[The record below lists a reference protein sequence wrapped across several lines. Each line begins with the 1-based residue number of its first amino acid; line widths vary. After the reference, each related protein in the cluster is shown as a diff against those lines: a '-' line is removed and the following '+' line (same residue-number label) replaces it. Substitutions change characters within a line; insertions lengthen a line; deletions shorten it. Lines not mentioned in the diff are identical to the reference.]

1 MKKIINH
8 HLSNGRSIYRVM
20 MICMLFLFVG
30 SYTASAS
37 TSYSQA
43 TQLRLKTENKT
54 VRQVLTEI
62 EKSSEFIFFYSDK
75 ALNLNQ
81 KVKVSSVNGNINQV
95 LDKVLDKST
104 VGYKVEDRQVVL
116 YSLNQANE
124 AKVTEITQQSNKR
137 TIKGIV
143 VDANGQPLIGVS
155 VSIKGTSQGTLTDI
169 DGNFA
174 ISASASNLSLQFSY
188 IGYETQSVNVA
199 AGATIKVVM
208 KENAKQLDEVVVTA
222 PIGIKRQAKALGYA
236 VSTVSAKQL
245 TESGATNFASALYG
259 KAAGVKITTAPGGA
273 SGAVNVQIRGIN
285 SLNYNQ
291 QPLYVVNGIM
301 IRNDAQNGADGANNG
316 RWGDQHIKGNG
327 ILDINPDD
335 IESLTILKGASA
347 SALYGSDAASGVVV
361 ITTKRASKESGVGVD
376 LSYNIT
382 AEQAAFLPKL
392 QNVYGPGYARE
403 DNIASGANA
412 EGWIKDTNSPSGFRP
427 NYRAYG
433 QFGPKMEGQQVK
445 WWDGNIRSYSPQPDN
460 FKQVYQTG
468 YNSNLNLALSNVTDR
483 INYRLSY
490 SRMDYKGTQR
500 GNTQNKNS
508 FNLNSTIKIAKN
520 LSLDA
525 SVSFVNTNVHNR
537 PVRLG
542 DVLGSYG
549 GFFSRAEDMS
559 LLLNKYQTSDGYK
572 YVTYRNPERS
582 PEAFTYNMRPTQLL
596 DYFWGQQKNSYDE
609 VENRFISSA
618 TLNWDIIDH
627 LKLRARI
634 GNDYTGASTVE
645 KQYNEYSVVFNS
657 GNSTGAYATAKGQY
671 SIFYSDALLSYS
683 NKIGKDFAYT
693 VGTGYQGRSENFTDQ
708 RVSTRDGL
716 VTENWFSLNNSVG
729 TLNASDGVKRQ
740 ELLKYAYMGIVNLSY
755 RDYLFLEG
763 TARKEFSSTLPPKNN
778 SYFYPSVN
786 GSFVVSDAFKL
797 PQFISYAK
805 VRASYGIVGNACPPY
820 ASNISYKQKVLQT
833 INGPVPSLVLTT
845 KYGNENL
852 KSETKYEREI
862 GFETRFL
869 EDRIGL
875 DVSYYMN
882 TVKDQIMDLPTASSN
897 GASYQIMNV
906 GEIGSQGLEIAL
918 NATPLNGQF
927 KWMTRF
933 NMGFNK
939 SKVNSLTGGVP
950 ELEFYNEEQG
960 AIKIVAQAGE
970 ELGNI
975 YVYPR
980 KTNDKGQFII
990 NDDGLYVI
998 DKTRYEKVG
1007 NIMPK
1012 VVGGLSNTFMYKN
1025 FSLDFTLDYR
1035 FGGKM
1040 ISTPTKYMTGAG
1052 MFENTMQYRDAE
1064 HGGLTYQDGGKTW
1077 YDGVILDGV
1086 NESTGQPNKKMIQ
1099 AATYYMNTFGWGADA
1114 WNEKGAV
1121 FDNSYIKLREMSIGY
1136 KLPTSLCKK
1145 LYVSNLKV
1153 SLVGRNLFYLWR
1165 TLENVDPEAPVGNKW
1180 YSQGV
1185 DFGATA
1191 SSRTFGFSLSANF

>member
-1 MKKIINH
+1 
-8 HLSNGRSIYRVM
+8 

-30 SYTASAS
+30 AYTASAS
-37 TSYSQA
+37 PSYSQA

-54 VRQVLTEI
+54 VREVLSEI

-81 KVKVSSVNGNINQV
+81 KVKVNTVNGNINQV
-95 LDKVLDKST
+95 LDKVLDKTT
-104 VGYKVEDRQVVL
+104 VGYKVEDRQVVI
-116 YSLNQANE
+116 YSLNHGKE
-124 AKVTEITQQSNKR
+124 SKGIETTTQQSTKK
-137 TIKGIV
+137 TVKGQV
-143 VDANGQPLIGVS
+143 VDANGEALIGVS
-155 VSIKGTSQGTLTDI
+155 VLVKGSSNGTLTDI
-169 DGNFA
+169 DGNFTLS
-174 ISASASNLSLQFSY
+174 ISTSNVALQFSY
-188 IGYETQSVNVA
+188 IGYSTVVVNA
-199 AGATIKVVM
+199 TAGSAVKVVM
-208 KENAKQLDEVVVTA
+208 KENVNQLEEVVVTA
-222 PIGIKRQAKALGYA
+222 PVGLKRQAKALGYA

-245 TESGATNFASALYG
+245 TETGATNFASALYG

-273 SGAVNVQIRGIN
+273 SGAVNVQIRGVN

-301 IRNDAQNGADGANNG
+301 IRNDAQNGVDGANNG

-335 IESLTILKGASA
+335 IETLTILKGASA

-361 ITTKRASKESGVGVD
+361 ITTKKASKDSGVGVD
-376 LSYNIT
+376 FGYNIT

-412 EGWIKDTNSPSGFRP
+412 EGWITDATSPSGFRP

-433 QFGPKMEGQQVK
+433 QFGPKMEGQQVR
-445 WWDGNIRSYSPQPDN
+445 WWDGSIRSYSPQPDN
-460 FKQVYQTG
+460 FKNVYQTG

-500 GNTQNKNS
+500 GNTQDKNS
-508 FNLNSTIKIAKN
+508 FNLNSTIKLAKN
-520 LSLDA
+520 MSLDA

-537 PVRLG
+537 PIRLG
-542 DVLGSYG
+542 DVLGSFG

-559 LLLNKYQTSDGYK
+559 LLLNKYQTSEGYK
-572 YVTYRNPERS
+572 YVTYKNPERS
-582 PEAFTYNMRPTQLL
+582 ADAFMYNMRPTQLL
-596 DYFWGQQKNSYDE
+596 DYFWNQQKNSYDE
-609 VENRFISSA
+609 TENRFITSA

-627 LKLRARI
+627 LRLRARI
-634 GNDYTGASTVE
+634 GNDYTGASTTD
-645 KQYNEYSVVFNS
+645 KQHNEYPVAFNS
-657 GNSTGAYATAKGQY
+657 GNSTGQYAIAKGQY
-671 SIFYSDALLSYS
+671 SILYGDALLSYS

-693 VGTGYQGRSENFTDQ
+693 VGAGYQGRSEDFKDQ

-716 VTENWFSLNNSVG
+716 VTENWFSLNNSVSI
-729 TLNASDGVKRQ
+729 LNATEGNRRQ
-740 ELLKYAYMGIVNLSY
+740 ELLKYAYMGIVNLSF

-763 TARKEFSSTLPPKNN
+763 TARKEYSSTLPPKNN
-778 SYFYPSVN
+778 SYFYPSIN

-797 PQFISYAK
+797 PKYISYAK
-805 VRASYGIVGNACPPY
+805 LRASYGIVGNACPPY
-820 ASNISYKQKVLQT
+820 VSNIAYNQKVLQT
-833 INGPVPSLVLTT
+833 INGSVPSLSLGS

-862 GFETRFL
+862 GIETRFF
-869 EDRIGL
+869 EDRLGL
-875 DVSYYMN
+875 DVSYYTN
-882 TVKDQIMDLPTASSN
+882 TVKDQIMDLPTSASTGASS
-897 GASYQIMNV
+897 QIVNV
-906 GEIGSQGLEIAL
+906 GEIGSHGIEVAL
-918 NATPLNGQF
+918 NATPINGKF

-939 SKVNSLTGGVP
+939 SKVNSLAQGVP
-950 ELEFYNEEQG
+950 QLEFYNEEQG

-980 KTNDKGQFII
+980 KTNDKGQFVI

-998 DKTRYEKVG
+998 DKTKYEKVG

-1012 VVGGLSNTFMYKN
+1012 VVGGFSNTFLYKN

-1035 FGGKM
+1035 LGGKM
-1040 ISTPTKYMTGAG
+1040 ISTPTKYMAGAG
-1052 MFENTMQYRDAE
+1052 IFENTMQYRDAA
-1064 HGGLTYQDGGKTW
+1064 HGGLAYEDGGKTW
-1077 YDGVILDGV
+1077 NDGVMLDGV
-1086 NESTGQPNKKMIQ
+1086 NETTGQPNKKMIQ
-1099 AATYYMNTFGWGADA
+1099 AATYYMNTFNWGADA
-1114 WNEKGAV
+1114 WNEKGAI
-1121 FDNSYIKLREMSIGY
+1121 FDNSYVKFRELSIGY
-1136 KLPTSLCKK
+1136 NLPSVVCKK
-1145 LYVSNLKV
+1145 LCVSKLKV
-1153 SLVGRNLFYLWR
+1153 SLVGRNLFYIWR

-1185 DFGATA
+1185 DYGATA
-1191 SSRTFGFSLSANF
+1191 SSRTFGFSLNANF